1 MLISK
6 LRNTKNTNKIFMGT
20 IILFLSIFLVLPILM
35 LFAKAFKNFDG
46 DFVGLQNFYEY
57 MGTRGFKISLVNS
70 LTVAILATI
79 IALTLAFVFAYAIE
93 RSNLKFKNFYNWIAL
108 LPLFAPTMT
117 HGIALIYLFGNQ
129 GLLRGLFG
137 ENFSI
142 YGLWGIVISEVIYIF
157 PIVYTIILLGL
168 KKADNRLYEAA
179 DIMNT
184 KPFRQFITITLPS
197 IKFSIITAIFSS
209 FTMAF
214 TDFGA
219 PKIIGGS
226 FNVLA
231 TDVYK
236 KMLGQQDIEMGAV
249 VGILLTLPAIISV
262 IVNIIANKKDFYK
275 LDSKAEKYKVKNRPA
290 LDRILNYIIFIIS
303 GMIVAIFAVII
314 FSSIIVNWP
323 YDLSLTFKWFDFD
336 FMGLSG
342 MQIFF
347 NTVMVAVISAIVGTT
362 IAFIA
367 AYTYTRG
374 KQSKVIN
381 QIIYFLSTLPNVIP
395 GLTLGIAYMLFFNYK
410 DNPLK
415 FIYGTFIILIAVNI
429 VHFFA
434 TPFLTISS
442 ELKSIDSEFENVSEI
457 MGVHP
462 INTIIDVII
471 PNSWSAIIESFS
483 YYFVNSMMTVSAIVF
498 LYFPYTRVASISMI
512 NQADIGNMATASA
525 VAVMIIFANVIFRA
539 LVDKYL
545 KKNKVN

>member
-1 MLISK
+1 MLTSK
-6 LRNTKNTNKIFMGT
+6 LKNTKNMNKVFT
-20 IILFLSIFLVLPILM
+20 VSIILFLSIFLVLPILM

-46 DFVGLQNFYEY
+46 DFIGLQNFYEY
-57 MGTRGFKISLVNS
+57 MGTRGFKVSLINS
-70 LTVAILATI
+70 LKVAILSTI
-79 IALTLAFVFAYAIE
+79 IAIVLAFIFAYAIE
-93 RSNLKFKNFYNWIAL
+93 RTNLKFKKFYNWIAL

-129 GLLRGLFG
+129 GIFRKIFG
-137 ENFSI
+137 ESFSI
-142 YGLWGIVISEVIYIF
+142 YGLKGIVISEVIYIF
-157 PIVYTIILLGL
+157 PIIYTIILLGL

-179 DIMNT
+179 EMMDT
-184 KPFRQFITITLPS
+184 KSFRQFMTITLPS
-197 IKFSIITAIFSS
+197 IKFSLITAVFSA

-236 KMLGQQDIEMGAV
+236 QMLGQQNIEMGAV

-275 LDSKAEKYKVKNRPA
+275 LDSKAEKYKIKKRPV
-290 LDRILNYIIFIIS
+290 LDVILNILIFLISSMIAIIFIT
-303 GMIVAIFAVII
+303 IV
-314 FSSIIVNWP
+314 FSSVIVNWP

-342 MQIFF
+342 YRIFF
-347 NTVMVAVISAIVGTT
+347 NTIMVATISAVVGTV
-362 IAFIA
+362 IAFTA

-381 QIIYFLSTLPNVIP
+381 QIIYFFSTLPNVVP

-415 FIYGTFIILIAVNI
+415 IIYGTFIILIAVNI

-471 PNSWSAIIESFS
+471 PNSWSAIVESFS

-525 VAVMIIFANVIFRA
+525 VAVMIIFANIIFRGI
-539 LVDKYL
+539 VDRYL
-545 KKNKVN
+545 KK